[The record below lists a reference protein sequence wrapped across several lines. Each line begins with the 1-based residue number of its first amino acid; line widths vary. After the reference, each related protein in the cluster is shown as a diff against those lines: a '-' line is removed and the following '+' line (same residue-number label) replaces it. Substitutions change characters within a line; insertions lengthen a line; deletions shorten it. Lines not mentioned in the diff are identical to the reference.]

1 MFDPFTSKSP
11 KKKQGKASSF
21 EILKEPTAGIPDPT
35 EKFPQGKTL
44 FEQKETLEKKFKKE
58 FLYQAQRIRTEEKEI
73 FNREKGKL
81 KEQIDGLKLEIKAM
95 ADSTQELET
104 EVKKAS
110 LIEPREV
117 NEYQTNFLKRLK
129 NFIKNFRKNLDEAS
143 QWLETL
149 NQRSGKRF
157 WGRVKKG
164 GSSYLLSG
172 EHSASRAA
180 A

>member
-1 MFDPFTSKSP
+1 MFDPFANKSN
-11 KKKQGKASSF
+11 KKKPGKSGSF
-21 EILKEPTAGIPDPT
+21 EILKEPTGGISDPT
-35 EKFPQGKTL
+35 EKFPQGRIL
-44 FEQKETLEKKFKKE
+44 FEQKKTLEKKFQKE
-58 FLYQAQRIRTEEKEI
+58 FLHQAQRIRTEEKEL
-73 FNREKGKL
+73 FNQEKEKL
-81 KEQIDGLKLEIKAM
+81 KEQIVGLKLEIKAM
-95 ADSTQELET
+95 ADSTQELEV

-110 LIEPREV
+110 LVEPREV
-117 NEYQTNFLKRLK
+117 NAYQTNFLKRLK
-129 NFIKNFRKNLDEAS
+129 NFIKNFRKNLDEAN

-149 NQRSGKRF
+149 NQKSDKRF

>member
-1 MFDPFTSKSP
+1 VIDPFADKSN
-11 KKKQGKASSF
+11 KKKPGKSGSF
-21 EILKEPTAGIPDPT
+21 EILKESPAGISDPA
-35 EKFPQGKTL
+35 EKFPQGRTL
-44 FEQKETLEKKFKKE
+44 FEQKKTLERKFKKE

-73 FNREKGKL
+73 FNREKEEL
-81 KEQIDGLKLEIKAM
+81 REQISGLKLEIKAM
-95 ADSTQELET
+95 ADSTQELEA

-110 LIEPREV
+110 LIEPREI
-117 NEYQTNFLKRLK
+117 NTYQTNFLKRLK

-149 NQRSGKRF
+149 NRKSDKRF

-164 GSSYLLSG
+164 GASYLLSG

-180 A
+180 T